1 MKKTIYLIL
10 LLFCFSTV
18 SISCFEDIFGLE
30 DEEEEISATTNEKPG
45 YDFSFTCAIG
55 SKKTVPI
62 SAGTEK
68 CQKAQEYFAKMYG
81 CNEADYFNE
90 ANCKVCKDC
99 GWTNYCSVCN

>member
-10 LLFCFSTV
+10 LLFCFSTI

-68 CQKAQEYFAKMYG
+68 CQKAQEYFA
-81 CNEADYFNE
+81 
-90 ANCKVCKDC
+90 
-99 GWTNYCSVCN
+99 